1 MNDINNKIIDY
12 LKQFKTQDRA
22 AKTMLEF
29 AAKEIRRLEKDK
41 DFWYKAGYEA
51 GLEDQK
57 VVS

>member
-1 MNDINNKIIDY
+1 MKDIDNKIIAY
-12 LKQFKTQDRA
+12 LEQFKTQDKA
-22 AKTMLEF
+22 AKAMLEF

>member
-1 MNDINNKIIDY
+1 MNDIDNKIVVY
-12 LKQFKTQDRA
+12 LEQFKTQDRA
-22 AKTMLEF
+22 AKAMLEF

-41 DFWYKAGYEA
+41 NFWYKAGYEA

>member
-1 MNDINNKIIDY
+1 MNDIDNKIITY
-12 LKQFKTQDRA
+12 LEQFMTQDKA
-22 AKTMLEF
+22 AKAMLEF
-29 AAKEIRRLEKDK
+29 AAKEIRRLDKDK